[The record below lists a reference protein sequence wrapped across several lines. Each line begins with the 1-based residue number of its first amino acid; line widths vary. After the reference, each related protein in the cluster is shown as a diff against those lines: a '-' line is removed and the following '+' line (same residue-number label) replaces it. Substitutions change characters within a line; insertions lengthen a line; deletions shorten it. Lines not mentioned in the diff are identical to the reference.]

1 MSFLMNNFQKRW
13 QEWKTQMKVEMED
26 FLHHLKDEFRRNFHP
41 VKTTLVLAVCGFGIL
56 LALWNWVSGEPPEE
70 KKDPGQNQ
78 EVPSAQEKGASE
90 PSEEESDTQDY
101 GNEKEA
107 RKTVESFLEAY
118 FNFDTESISERPEK
132 AREWITGRLY
142 ANLRDMSGARPTYD
156 MQSARLMDIK
166 EIQMDAASNTW
177 HWMGDVKL
185 EIEDGAKKKRQE
197 RYRLNLTLEM
207 LNGEWRVS
215 EVVQSSGTEDGNSAE

>member
-26 FLHHLKDEFRRNFHP
+26 FIHHLKDEFRRNFHP
-41 VKTTLVLAVCGFGIL
+41 VKTTLVLLVCGFGIL
-56 LALWNWVSGEPPEE
+56 MALWNWLSEDPPEE
-70 KKDPGQNQ
+70 HIHPGPNQ
-78 EVPSAQEKGASE
+78 EVSSAPEKGVSE
-90 PSEEESDTQDY
+90 PSEEESDTPPSY
-101 GNEKEA
+101 GNEKDA

-118 FNFDTESISERPEK
+118 FNFDAESISERPEK

-156 MQSARLMDIK
+156 MQAARLLDFE

-177 HWMGDVKL
+177 QWIGDVEL

-207 LNGEWRVS
+207 LSGKWRVS
-215 EVVQSSGTEDGNSAE
+215 EVVQSSGTEDGVQ

>member
-1 MSFLMNNFQKRW
+1 MNNFQKRW

-26 FLHHLKDEFRRNFHP
+26 FIHHLKDEFRRNFHP
-41 VKTTLVLAVCGFGIL
+41 VKTTLVLVVCGFGIL
-56 LALWNWVSGEPPEE
+56 MALWNWVSEEPPEE
-70 KKDPGQNQ
+70 NIHPGPNQ
-78 EVPSAQEKGASE
+78 EMSSVPEKGEEASE
-90 PSEEESDTQDY
+90 PSEEESDTQGH
-101 GNEKEA
+101 GNEKDA

-118 FNFDTESISERPEK
+118 FNFDAESISERPEK

-156 MQSARLMDIK
+156 MRAARLLNFE

-177 HWMGDVKL
+177 QWIGDVEL
-185 EIEDGAKKKRQE
+185 EIEDGTKKKRQE

-207 LNGEWRVS
+207 LSGKWRVS
-215 EVVQSSGTEDGNSAE
+215 EVVQSSGTEDGVQ